1 MPVSLSSI
9 RDLLLPGVRKVSGDY
24 KQIPT
29 QWDKVFKSE
38 KSDMTVERTVE
49 TRLLGLATLKQEGG
63 ATTFDNNA
71 GQRYVYNQEHIEIGL
86 GYAVTRKS
94 IDDNLYKKQFNP
106 SNLSLMNSFAQTK
119 EIIAASVLNTGTTY
133 NTQVGGDGKALF
145 ATDHPVDNGVV
156 ANKPSV
162 DVDLSESAIYAGLL
176 QIRNFKDVAGL
187 KILARGKKLI
197 VPPALEYAAI
207 RLTKSE
213 LRTGTANNDVNALLT
228 ATNGLPD
235 GYMVMDY
242 LTSDFA
248 WFMTTDFASGG
259 LLHLSRIPFETD
271 MQTDFVSDN
280 LLVKGYER
288 YSFSYDNFRGCWGSF
303 PSS

>member
-29 QWDKVFKSE
+29 QWDKVFKKD
-38 KSDMTVERTVE
+38 KSNMAIERTVE
-49 TRLLGLATLKQEGG
+49 TRLLGLATLKNEGG
-63 ATTFDNNA
+63 ATTFDNAA
-71 GQRYVYNQEHIEIGL
+71 GQRYVYNQEHTEIGL

-119 EIIAASVLNTGTTY
+119 EILGAAILNSATTY
-133 NTQVGGDGKALF
+133 NTQIVGDGVALCS
-145 ATDHPVDNGVV
+145 TSHPVDGGVV

-162 DVDLSESAIYAGLL
+162 EVDLAEDAIYNGLM
-176 QIRNFKDVAGL
+176 QIRQFKNVAGL
-187 KILARGKKLI
+187 KILSRGKKLI
-197 VPPALEYAAI
+197 VPLQLEYVAI
-207 RLTKSE
+207 RLTKTE
-213 LRTGTANNDVNALLT
+213 LRPGTANNDVNALNL

-242 LTSDFA
+242 LTSQYA
-248 WFMTTDFASGG
+248 WFMTTDFAEGG
-259 LLHLSRIPFETD
+259 LVYMERIPFETD
-271 MQTDFVSDN
+271 MQTDFTTDN

-288 YSFSYDNFRGCWGSF
+288 YSFGYDNWRGIWGTF
-303 PSS
+303 PLS